1 MLLCCGKLVMTRFFC
16 GSLLAAPV
24 LTDTRRSTVGPGT
37 HENRDAVPLS
47 QWPQLLLQW

>member
-1 MLLCCGKLVMTRFFC
+1 MLLCCGKLVMTRFC

-37 HENRDAVPLS
+37 HEDRDAVPLL
-47 QWPQLLLQW
+47 QWPQFLLQW